1 MEQFESDSEVLEF
14 AIAREVSAHQFYMD
28 LVEQMENEALRALFE
43 RLAKDELRHKANLEL
58 EMMKV
63 GKVVATQTQEADLED
78 TAVMIVVQPGAD
90 VDLKNALMLAIQKE
104 KKSFRIYVDLS
115 AMVRDEQSRE
125 TLLSLAEE
133 EARHKVLLELEY
145 EMVAKGR

>member
-14 AIAREVSAHQFYMD
+14 AIAREVSAYQFYMD

-63 GKVVATQTQEADLED
+63 GKVVATQTQGADLED